1 MTKEINEILREQNE
15 LLRKQNELLRQ
26 LMPNRGEDEREV
38 FIENI
43 DRDEMRAGFL
53 VTSQRKKIWNV
64 QINLIKEFARIC
76 EKHNLRWF
84 IIGGTLIGAA
94 RHKGFIPWDDDVDVV
109 MLRPDYE
116 KLRAIVASEIKPPYL
131 LDIWYDYRLET
142 DEPSELTNFSL
153 PLISRK
159 QFEKY
164 PVSAPF
170 FPLIKIRDS
179 RTLFIEFPGEKGVHQ
194 SIWLDVFPLDSL
206 PPFEQKQQQINF
218 EMARIFFIATVHPE
232 IIRDAMQKKA
242 PLPVKY
248 EALREFIKMPY
259 NRRGLLLE
267 ELLAKN
273 FFMSEHIGDMRDW
286 CILQGQKFYQLK
298 DFRDVTYLPF
308 EKVELPAPI
317 GYESVLTDF
326 YGDWRTPRMYLPH
339 VTDCSTDISWEEYLK
354 TSATFS

>member
-1 MTKEINEILREQNE
+1 MAKDINDVLREQNA

-26 LMPNRGEDEREV
+26 SASKRDDGREV
-38 FIENI
+38 FIDNI
-43 DRDEMRAGFL
+43 ERDEMRYGFL
-53 VTSQRKKIWNV
+53 VTSDRKKIWNV

-94 RHKGFIPWDDDVDVV
+94 RHKGFIPWDDDADVA

-116 KLRAIVASEIKPPYL
+116 KFRAIVESEIKPPYL
-131 LDIWYDYRLET
+131 ADVWYNYRLEI
-142 DEPSELTNFSL
+142 DEPSARTDFSL
-153 PLISRK
+153 PMITRK
-159 QFEKY
+159 QFEEY
-164 PVSAPF
+164 PTAAPL

-179 RTLFIEFPGEKGVHQ
+179 RTLFVEFPGEKSVHQ

-206 PPFEQKQQQINF
+206 PPFANKQRQLDF
-218 EMARIFFIATVHPE
+218 EAAQMFFIATVHPE
-232 IIRDAMQKKA
+232 IIRDAMQRNV
-242 PLPVKY
+242 PLAVEY
-248 EALREFIKMPY
+248 DLLQDFMRLPY
-259 NRRGLLLE
+259 KERGLLLE
-267 ELLAKN
+267 ELLAEN
-273 FFMSEHIGDMRDW
+273 YSASEHVGDMRDW
-286 CILQGQKFYQLK
+286 CVMQGKKFYQLK

-326 YGDWRTPRMYLPH
+326 YGDWRSPRMYWPH